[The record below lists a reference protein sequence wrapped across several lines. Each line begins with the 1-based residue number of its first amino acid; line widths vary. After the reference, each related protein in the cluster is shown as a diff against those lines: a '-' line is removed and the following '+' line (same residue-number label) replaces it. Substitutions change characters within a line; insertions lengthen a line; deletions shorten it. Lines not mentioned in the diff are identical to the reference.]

1 METGE
6 SAGRGQGP
14 WRSKLTGRALFEAD
28 IASGTATD
36 SAGRAAA
43 LWPADL
49 IQRLRETLEDEAGPA
64 WKRVWKECGRE
75 WGRRV
80 MADLDRRCSEVMGCA
95 LDDLPLEK
103 FLDFLTEQ
111 VTAQG
116 WGRLEV
122 DLSDGPERGLIRALL
137 INSVFSNGQGSS
149 SGDLLLAGMLA
160 SVMSRVSGEAL
171 DCVRTEAP
179 GGSPGSRF
187 VITAAERL
195 KGVEERID
203 AGENPDKVIESI

>member
-1 METGE
+1 MEDVKPV
-6 SAGRGQGP
+6 GQGSGQ
-14 WRSKLTGRALFEAD
+14 WRSKLTGRTLFESDLAL
-28 IASGTATD
+28 GTATD

-49 IQRLRETLEDEAGPA
+49 IQRLRETLEEEAGPA
-64 WKRVWKECGRE
+64 WRRVWKDCGRA

-80 MADLDRRCSEVMGCA
+80 MEDLDKRCAQIMGCV

-103 FLDFLTEQ
+103 FLEFLTEQ

-116 WGRLEV
+116 WGRLEM

-160 SVMSRVSGEAL
+160 SMMSRVSGEEL

-195 KGVEERID
+195 KGVEERIV
-203 AGENPDKVIESI
+203 AGESPDKVIESI

>member
-1 METGE
+1 METDG
-6 SAGRGQGP
+6 SGGQGSGQ
-14 WRSKLTGRALFEAD
+14 WRSKLTGRTLFEAD
-28 IASGTATD
+28 VAFGTATD

-43 LWPADL
+43 LWPVDL
-49 IQRLRETLEDEAGPA
+49 LQRLRETLEEEAGPA
-64 WKRVWKECGRE
+64 WRRVWKKCGRA

-80 MADLDRRCSEVMGCA
+80 MEDLDRRCSQVMGCA

-122 DLSDGPERGLIRALL
+122 DLSDGPEHGLIRALL

-160 SVMSRVSGEAL
+160 SVLSRVSGEEL
-171 DCVRTEAP
+171 DCIRTDAP

-187 VITAAERL
+187 IITAAERL
-195 KGVEERID
+195 KGVEERIE

>member
-1 METGE
+1 MESGETGGLG
-6 SAGRGQGP
+6 SGQ
-14 WRSKLTGRALFEAD
+14 WRSRVTGRTLFEAD
-28 IASGTATD
+28 VASGTATD

-43 LWPADL
+43 LWPVDL
-49 IQRLRETLEDEAGPA
+49 LQRLRETLEEEAGPA
-64 WKRVWKECGRE
+64 WGRVWKECGRA

-80 MADLDRRCSEVMGCA
+80 MDDLDRRCSQVMDCA

-171 DCVRTEAP
+171 DCIRTDAP

-187 VITAAERL
+187 VITAAGRL
-195 KGVEERID
+195 KGVEERIA
-203 AGENPDKVIESI
+203 AGENPDKVVESI